1 MLRQLIQQL
10 LVYLKYK
17 EKDNMENLIK
27 KDNTIS
33 WRHIE
38 NAEIINVEKLDEMAL
53 HLTLAEY
60 GTYYFDYPNTSVND
74 INYKTIDEL
83 ILILKTK

>member
-1 MLRQLIQQL
+1 
-10 LVYLKYK
+10 
-17 EKDNMENLIK
+17 MENLIK
-27 KDNTIS
+27 KDNTIT
-33 WRHIE
+33 WRNIK
-38 NAEIINVEKLDEMAL
+38 NAEIIDVQKLDELAL

-60 GTYYFDYPNTSVND
+60 GTYYFDYPNTSVNG

>member
-1 MLRQLIQQL
+1 
-10 LVYLKYK
+10 
-17 EKDNMENLIK
+17 MENLIK

-33 WRHIE
+33 WRNIE
-38 NAEIINVEKLDEMAL
+38 NAEIIDVQKLDELAL

-60 GTYYFDYPNTSVND
+60 GTYYFDYPNTSVNK

-83 ILILKTK
+83 IIILKTK

>member
-1 MLRQLIQQL
+1 
-10 LVYLKYK
+10 
-17 EKDNMENLIK
+17 MENLIK